1 MKTFGQQVL
10 VLGGFYFIIS
20 FLSSLG
26 NGNIFEIFDLIMFI
40 TFICLLIILCCKRR
54 YNFLINFQNR
64 FRKISN
70 YLLGLGI
77 VQYFETIF
85 VTIPGI
91 IYGYKASQAQYNGSD
106 IPQAPVKY
114 LQITTY
120 VYWFLLFSILILIT
134 YYNFR
139 KNAERKIRH

>member
-1 MKTFGQQVL
+1 MKTLGQQVL

-26 NGNIFEIFDLIMFI
+26 SGNIFEIFDLIMFI

-64 FRKISN
+64 FRKIFN

-91 IYGYKASQAQYNGSD
+91 IYGYKASQAQYNGFEIS
-106 IPQAPVKY
+106 QAPVKY
-114 LQITTY
+114 LQITNY
-120 VYWFLLFSILILIT
+120 VYWLLLFILLILIT
-134 YYNFR
+134 YRNFI
-139 KNAERKIRH
+139 KKTKP